1 MRDVAGIPGSCL
13 ASRGAASVEGDKNKN
28 PEYWGNV
35 TVS

>member
-1 MRDVAGIPGSCL
+1 MRDVAGIPGSCF
-13 ASRGAASVEGDKNKN
+13 AFRGAASEEGDKNKN